1 MRIPFL
7 IALALSG
14 PFTDLLGR
22 VSSFLVNFAT
32 MLLIVVLGLVGG
44 WAIKWALGALLKATR
59 FDRFG
64 HRIGFA
70 DALRKA
76 GVRTTPTG
84 AVVAFVYWII
94 LFSVFMLALHAL
106 QVQALERLI
115 ADFFAFLPRLVA
127 ALLVLFAGHL
137 VSLFLA
143 RTVLLAAVN
152 AGIQFARL
160 LALGVQ
166 LLVLFFFVAMAL
178 TQMGIAS
185 GIVVATFSILL
196 GGVVLAFALAFG
208 LGARD
213 LAKDLLEKQLARRQE
228 EEQKEEKEPEEK
240 KGFEEFHPL

>member
-1 MRIPFL
+1 MRIVFS
-7 IALALSG
+7 LASSG
-14 PFTDLLGR
+14 PLSDLLGR

-32 MLLIVVLGLVGG
+32 MVLIIVVGLLLGWG
-44 WAIKWALGALLKATR
+44 IKSLLRVVLRATR

-70 DALRKA
+70 DALKKA
-76 GVRTTPTG
+76 GLRMTPTE
-84 AVVAFVYWII
+84 AVVAFVYWV
-94 LFSVFMLALHAL
+94 LMFSVFMLALHAL
-106 QVQALERLI
+106 QVRALDKLI
-115 ADFFAFLPRLVA
+115 SDFFVFLPKLVA
-127 ALLVLFAGHL
+127 ALVVLFAGHL

-178 TQMGIAS
+178 AQLGIAS

-213 LAKDLLEKQLARRQE
+213 LARDLLQKQLSRRQDDEGKEDE
-228 EEQKEEKEPEEK
+228 ESREEK
-240 KGFEEFHPL
+240 KGFEDFHPL